1 MVAGGTARRR
11 CGENEG
17 ACMSGLVK
25 RVVVFG
31 PESTGKTTLAR
42 SLAGHIGEPWAE
54 EFVRE
59 FWEVKDGKI
68 AAEDLGTIALGQMAS
83 EDRAAERARQ
93 VVICDTDLLTCV
105 LWNDLLFPGKCPE
118 WVRAEAE
125 ARVRATDLFLFCDT
139 DLAWA
144 EDPQR
149 CFPDEAG
156 RAMVRRVWREA
167 MVGRGRPW
175 VEIAGEG
182 VEREGAASAA
192 VKRLLG

>member
-1 MVAGGTARRR
+1 VSGG
-11 CGENEG
+11 
-17 ACMSGLVK
+17 VK

-59 FWEVKDGKI
+59 FWEVKAGKI
-68 AAEDLGTIALGQMAS
+68 TAEDLGTIALGQMAS

-118 WVRAEAE
+118 WMRAEAE
-125 ARVRATDLFLFCDT
+125 ARVRTTDLFLFCDT

-167 MVGRGRPW
+167 LVGRGQPW

-182 VEREGAASAA
+182 VEREALAREALA
-192 VKRLLG
+192 RLR

>member
-1 MVAGGTARRR
+1 
-11 CGENEG
+11 
-17 ACMSGLVK
+17 MSGLVK

-125 ARVRATDLFLFCDT
+125 ARVRATDLFLFCET

-149 CFPDEAG
+149 CFPDDAG

-192 VKRLLG
+192 LKRLLG

>member
-1 MVAGGTARRR
+1 
-11 CGENEG
+11 
-17 ACMSGLVK
+17 MSGLVK

-68 AAEDLGTIALGQMAS
+68 TAEDLGTIALGQMAS

-125 ARVRATDLFLFCDT
+125 ARVRSTDLFLFCDT

-149 CFPDEAG
+149 CFPDDAG

-167 MVGRGRPW
+167 LVGRGQPW
-175 VEIAGEG
+175 VEITGESA
-182 VEREGAASAA
+182 ERERIAVAA